1 MNWLQLRLRVQPLQ
15 VFFELRILHWWFVA
29 GDTGE
34 TVDMRSAVAEL
45 VVWIEQAVSTKY
57 EYWLVFGHW
66 KKFDFAVVPL
76 QALPQCHR

>member
-1 MNWLQLRLRVQPLQ
+1 MNLWLLRLRVQPRQ
-15 VFFELRILHWWFVA
+15 VFFELRILRWWFVA
-29 GDTGE
+29 GDTAE
-34 TVDMRSAVAEL
+34 TVDMSSAVAEL
-45 VVWIEQAVSTKY
+45 GVWIEQAVSTKY

>member
-1 MNWLQLRLRVQPLQ
+1 MNWLQLRLRVQPLR
-15 VFFELRILHWWFVA
+15 VLFELRILRWWFVA
-29 GDTGE
+29 GDTAE

-45 VVWIEQAVSTKY
+45 VVWIEQAVPTKY

>member
-1 MNWLQLRLRVQPLQ
+1 MNWLLLRLRVQPLQ
-15 VFFELRILHWWFVA
+15 VFFEVRTLRRWFVA

-34 TVDMRSAVAEL
+34 TVDMSSAVAEL
-45 VVWIEQAVSTKY
+45 GVWIEQAVSTKY